1 MFKYILVP
9 ATGTDTD
16 SPVFAAALAVARLS
30 HGHLEFLHVRIDVE
44 QTLAATASGDI
55 SGGFGYHQIFDSLE
69 RDVADKQR
77 RAELAFRDLWERE
90 KLSISRDPSVD
101 PPSAEWQTEVGEEP
115 AWLAEHGRAADLVV
129 VGRAREG
136 EAVAMDVLEACLM
149 GTGRPLLIAPAK
161 MPTRLSGTVA
171 IAWKNRPEAARA
183 VGAAQPLIELA
194 ERVIIFSVDEDAD
207 TDERSCERLRYA
219 LSWQNC
225 HTTIQSLRKEDGRLP
240 VETLLSAA
248 DAAQADVLVM
258 GGYGHSR
265 VREVIF
271 GGFTRHV
278 LKGADLPILM
288 AH

>member
-1 MFKYILVP
+1 VFKYILVP

-16 SPVFAAALAVARLS
+16 APVFATALAVARLS

-90 KLSISRDPSVD
+90 KLSISRDPSVE

-149 GTGRPLLIAPAK
+149 GTRAPPADCSSQNAHPSVRHGCHCVEEPARSRQGSWRCPATHRTGR
-161 MPTRLSGTVA
+161 
-171 IAWKNRPEAARA
+171 
-183 VGAAQPLIELA
+183 
-194 ERVIIFSVDEDAD
+194 
-207 TDERSCERLRYA
+207 
-219 LSWQNC
+219 
-225 HTTIQSLRKEDGRLP
+225 
-240 VETLLSAA
+240 
-248 DAAQADVLVM
+248 
-258 GGYGHSR
+258 
-265 VREVIF
+265 
-271 GGFTRHV
+271 TRHY
-278 LKGADLPILM
+278 LFSRRGRG
-288 AH
+288 HR